1 MTISSQNI
9 CISSSSSY
17 LKRAASE
24 NNEMNGGRRRRNRE
38 EKKKSERHEQ
48 DSNSPL
54 NPFYLS
60 INNMSNK
67 RRMEMELWKAA

>member
-1 MTISSQNI
+1 M
-9 CISSSSSY
+9 
-17 LKRAASE
+17 KWRW
-24 NNEMNGGRRRRNRE
+24 
-38 EKKKSERHEQ
+38 KKKEQKSERHEQ

-60 INNMSNK
+60 INNMSKK